1 MSIYRNEKGKEEIL
15 LLYNQQLK
23 RLSTPY
29 SDRWVSTSFGNTHLV
44 ETGNLEG
51 TPLLVFHGGNAT
63 TAYNCWRV
71 IF

>member
-51 TPLLVFHGGNAT
+51 SPLLVFHGGMQQLHII
-63 TAYNCWRV
+63 CWRV